1 MIFSSIFFYEEKN
14 TTFINLE
21 REFEDSEEFFSGLG
35 IKIFSFVLWLM
46 INSFSNVYQIFIILF
61 EKFGGTVYILGQ

>member
-1 MIFSSIFFYEEKN
+1 MIFSSTFLYEEKN
-14 TTFINLE
+14 TTFIDLE

-35 IKIFSFVLWLM
+35 FKIFSFVLWLM

-61 EKFGGTVYILGQ
+61 EKFGSTVYELEQ

>member
-1 MIFSSIFFYEEKN
+1 MIFSSTFLYEEKN
-14 TTFINLE
+14 TTFIDLE
-21 REFEDSEEFFSGLG
+21 REFEDCEEIFSVLG
-35 IKIFSFVLWLM
+35 FKIFSFVLWLV

>member
-1 MIFSSIFFYEEKN
+1 MIFSSIFLYEEKN

>member
-1 MIFSSIFFYEEKN
+1 MIVNSTFLYERTN
-14 TTFINLE
+14 ITFRELE
-21 REFEDSEEFFSGLG
+21 RESEDSEEIFDGLG
-35 IKIFSFVLWLM
+35 FKIFSIILWLI

>member
-1 MIFSSIFFYEEKN
+1 MIFSSTFLYEEKN

>member
-1 MIFSSIFFYEEKN
+1 MIFSSTFLYEEKN
-14 TTFINLE
+14 TTFIDLE
-21 REFEDSEEFFSGLG
+21 REFEDCEEIFCGLG
-35 IKIFSFVLWLM
+35 FKIFSFVLWLV